1 MGNEKTAYEK
11 LEEAKERITKLS
23 MKVNLSVPMILSYA
37 GATSVTASIFGGSDK
52 VKREEFTEAIFSVNE
67 QMNNIVGEFLK
78 IHEIQSELVDELE
91 HVYEVL
97 ESFDT
102 VYKENAVSISEQ
114 WYNLLDARLTAL
126 EEGRRKD
133 YTISK

>member
-37 GATSVTASIFGGSDK
+37 GATSETASIFGESD
-52 VKREEFTEAIFSVNE
+52 
-67 QMNNIVGEFLK
+67 IVGEFLK
-78 IHEIQSELVDELE
+78 IHEIQSELVEELE

-133 YTISK
+133 YTIYDFLSETTNKL